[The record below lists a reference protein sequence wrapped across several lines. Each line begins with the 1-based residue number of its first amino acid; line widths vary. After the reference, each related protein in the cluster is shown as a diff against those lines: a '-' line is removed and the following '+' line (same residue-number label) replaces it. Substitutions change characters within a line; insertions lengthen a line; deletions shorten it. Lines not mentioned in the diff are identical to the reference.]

1 MRAAVRI
8 LLLLLLLGG
17 LGVLGAQV
25 TCIRAVQG
33 EVGHANVWDAIL
45 ITAKDEV
52 MRPLVVTSL
61 AAAVAGLVGLVLV
74 SVAWRPGATA
84 AAEEETKPESVPEE

>member
-33 EVGHANVWDAIL
+33 EVGHANVWDAIRIAATDEPLRPL
-45 ITAKDEV
+45 ITAG
-52 MRPLVVTSL
+52 T
-61 AAAVAGLVGLVLV
+61 AAVAVGLVGLVLV
-74 SVAWRPGATA
+74 SVAWRPRAKA

>member
-8 LLLLLLLGG
+8 LFLLLLLGG

-25 TCIRAVQG
+25 TSIRAVQG
-33 EVGHANVWDAIL
+33 ESGQANLWNAIL

-74 SVAWRPGATA
+74 SVAWRPGAKTA
-84 AAEEETKPESVPEE
+84 DEEEAETESAPAE